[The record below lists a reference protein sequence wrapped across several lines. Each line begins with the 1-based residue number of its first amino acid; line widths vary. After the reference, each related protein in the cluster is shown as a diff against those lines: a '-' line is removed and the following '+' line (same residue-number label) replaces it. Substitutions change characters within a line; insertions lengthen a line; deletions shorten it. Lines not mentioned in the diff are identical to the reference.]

1 MADKI
6 EWAMAWNCAP
16 TCIGSMPFKDPI
28 KALDEIEHRLHEI
41 PYWPQLP
48 ARGFQE
54 NMYAQYATNLPGV
67 VIDRE
72 NKRVTVDLTNYD
84 PEEFYNRIINDD
96 VDSFAY
102 PEDSFSGFYELMRRK
117 LPKRAVAVKG
127 QVIGPVSAGLQI
139 VDQNG
144 RPAIYDE
151 AYGEIIRRNLNM
163 CVRWQERQLS
173 KLSDKVII
181 FLDEPSL
188 SLVGTPFAS
197 VSGDNVISWID
208 EVFEGVKAI
217 RGVHCCGNTDWPM
230 VLSTS
235 IDLLSFDAYN
245 YAFSVSLYPEQLK
258 AFLARGGILSWGL
271 IPNMSHRFEDQT
283 ADTLLA
289 RFDSAVGEL
298 VSKGLNRDVLLEQ
311 SMITPECGLGGLSE
325 SECLHVLDL
334 LVEVSEA
341 IRSKYGLE
349 D

>member
-1 MADKI
+1 
-6 EWAMAWNCAP
+6 MAWNCAP
-16 TCIGSMPFKDPI
+16 TCIGSLPFTDPI
-28 KALDEIEHRLHEI
+28 RSLDEIVNRLCEV

-67 VIDRE
+67 VIDRD
-72 NKRVTVDLTNYD
+72 NKRVTVDLSNYD
-84 PEEFYNRIINDD
+84 PEDFYNRIINDD

-117 LPKRAVAVKG
+117 LPRRAVAVKG

-139 VDQNG
+139 FDQNG

-163 CVRWQERQLS
+163 CIRWQERQLS

-188 SLVGTPFAS
+188 SLIGTPFAS
-197 VSGDNVISWID
+197 VSGENVISWID
-208 EVFEGVKAI
+208 EVFEGVKAT
-217 RGVHCCGNTDWPM
+217 RGLHCCGNTDWPM

-235 IDLLSFDAYN
+235 VDLLSFDAYN
-245 YAFSVSLYPEQLK
+245 YAFSVSLFPEQLK
-258 AFLARGGILSWGL
+258 AFLDRGGTLSWGL
-271 IPNMSHRFEDQT
+271 IPNMSQRLET
-283 ADTLLA
+283 ETVETLLA
-289 RFDSAVGEL
+289 KFESTVNGL
-298 VSKGLNRDVLLEQ
+298 VVKGLNKEMLLAQ

-325 SECLHVLDL
+325 EESLHVLDL
-334 LVEVSEA
+334 LVEVSDA
-341 IRSKYGLE
+341 IRAKNGLE

>member
-1 MADKI
+1 
-6 EWAMAWNCAP
+6 MAWNCAP
-16 TCIGSMPFKDPI
+16 TCIGSLPFVDPA
-28 KALDEIEHRLHEI
+28 KALDSIMERLHEV

-54 NMYAQYATNLPGV
+54 NMYAQYATHLPGV

-72 NKRVTVDLTNYD
+72 NKRVTVDLANYD
-84 PEEFYNRIINDD
+84 PEDFYNTIIDDD

-102 PEDSFSGFYELMRRK
+102 PEDCFSVLYELMKRK
-117 LPKRAVAVKG
+117 LPKGVTAIKG
-127 QVIGPVSAGLQI
+127 QVTGPVSAGLQI

-173 KLSDKVII
+173 KLADRVII

-188 SLVGTPFAS
+188 SLIGTPFAS
-197 VSGDNVISWID
+197 VSEDNVISWID
-208 EVFEGVKAI
+208 EVFEGVRAI
-217 RGVHCCGNTDWPM
+217 KGLHCCGNTDWPM

-235 IDLLSFDAYN
+235 VDLLSFDAYN
-245 YAFSVSLYPEQLK
+245 YAFSVSLYPKQLK
-258 AFLARGGILSWGL
+258 AFLSRGGTLSWGL
-271 IPNMSHRFEDQT
+271 VPNMDHRLEKET
-283 ADTLLA
+283 ARSLLTK
-289 RFDSAVGEL
+289 FDSTLDEL
-298 VSKGLNRDVLLEQ
+298 VDKGLNKDVLLEQ

-325 SECLHVLDL
+325 AESMHVLDL
-334 LVEVSEA
+334 LVEVSDA
-341 IRSKYGLE
+341 IRSEHGLE